1 MKLRPL
7 GKTGIMVSEIGFGT
21 WGIGG
26 EAGQSKAYGPANDE
40 ESIRTLEAAYSRGV
54 NFYDTSNFYG
64 WGHSEELLGQVFE
77 KRRDKVLF
85 ATKAGF
91 INPAGEQDFSADSV
105 LRSLEGSLKRLR
117 TNYVDVFQL
126 HSPERSVLSDH
137 LALWPLLNRLQAEG
151 AIRCIGI
158 SARSPEDALAF
169 VKECKPSCVQVNF
182 NLTDLRALQNGLFDL
197 CRREAVGIVVRT
209 PLAFGFLTG
218 RVGPEDVFHD
228 SDHRRRFSLETRTRW
243 SQAVELVKA
252 AFSGSGQATPAQN
265 ALRFCLSYDCVST
278 AIPGMMEIAHVEDN
292 LAAAE
297 LELLDANSLRTIEAV
312 YDEHFK

>member
-26 EAGQSKAYGPANDE
+26 ESGQSKAYGPADDDV
-40 ESIRTLEAAYSRGV
+40 SICALEAAFSQGV

-77 KRRDKVLF
+77 RRRDQVVL

-91 INPAGEQDFSADSV
+91 VNPAGEQDFSADAIMH
-105 LRSLEGSLKRLR
+105 SLQGSLQRLK

-126 HSPERSVLSDH
+126 HSPERSVLANHPS
-137 LALWPLLNRLQAEG
+137 LWRLLDRLQTEG
-151 AIRCIGI
+151 AVRCIGI
-158 SARSPEDALAF
+158 SARSPDDALF
-169 VKECKPSCVQVNF
+169 FIKEYNPSCVQVNF

-197 CRREAVGIVVRT
+197 CRREAVGIIVRT

-218 RVGPEDVFHD
+218 RVGPDDAFHD
-228 SDHRRRFSLETRTRW
+228 SDHRRRFSLEIRTRW
-243 SQAVELVKA
+243 SKAVELVEA

-265 ALRFCLSYDCVST
+265 SLRFCLSYDCVST
-278 AIPGMMEIAHVEDN
+278 TIPGMMEVAHVTEN

-297 LELLDANSLRTIEAV
+297 LDLLDANSLRTIEAV
-312 YDEHFK
+312 YDEHFR